1 MRSRRARAQTMSV
14 NPLDSEIFGAL
25 WGTAEMRALF
35 GDAARL
41 QLMLDVEAALARA
54 EAKLGLVP
62 QQAAEAITK
71 AAQVDNLRLE
81 RIAEGT
87 RATGVPVPALVSEL
101 GRAAGE
107 EAARYIHL
115 GATTQDILDTALVLQ
130 VRTALGYLRGGLLAL
145 ARALAKR
152 ASEYRDTPMAGR
164 THLQQAVPI
173 TFGLKCAVWAAPLAA
188 HVERI
193 DQAARRGLLVQF
205 GGAAGTLAALGTN
218 GVAVA
223 EALAH
228 ELGLGVPDLP
238 WHTAR
243 DTMAEVATL
252 LGLICGSL
260 SKFALDIALLMQ
272 TEVAEVFEPHAV
284 GRGGSSTMPQK
295 RNPVAAEYIIAAARG
310 VHALAPL
317 MLAAMAQ
324 DHERATGPWQSEAL
338 ALPQCFVLCE
348 GATAHALAIAEGM
361 TVDDARMRRNLD
373 LGGGLIMAEAVSTAL
388 TPMLG
393 RAAAHHAL
401 QRISDRAITEGR
413 TLGEVLRDDSEV
425 RRHLSDE
432 QIDRLT
438 EPSAYLGS
446 AGTFVD
452 RVVARVA
459 RLA

>member
-1 MRSRRARAQTMSV
+1 MSV
-14 NPLDSEIFGAL
+14 HPADSEIYGAL

-35 GDAARL
+35 SDATEL
-41 QLMLDVEAALARA
+41 QLMLDVESALARA

-62 QQAAEAITK
+62 QQVAEAITK
-71 AAQVDNLRLE
+71 AARVENLRIE

-87 RATGVPVPALVSEL
+87 RETGVPVPALVSEL

-130 VRTALGYLRGGLLAL
+130 MRRALDYLRRDLVAL
-145 ARALAKR
+145 AHTLVNR

-164 THLQQAVPI
+164 THLQHAVPI
-173 TFGLKCAVWAAPLAA
+173 TFGLKCAVWASPLAA
-188 HVERI
+188 HVERL
-193 DQAARRGLLVQF
+193 DQAARRGQVVQF
-205 GGAAGTLAALGTN
+205 GGAAGTLAALGAS

-223 EALAH
+223 EALAP

-238 WHTAR
+238 WHVAR
-243 DTMAEVATL
+243 GPVAEIVAL
-252 LGLICGSL
+252 LGLVCGSL
-260 SKFALDIALLMQ
+260 SKFALDVSLLMQ
-272 TEVAEVFEPHAV
+272 TEVAEVFEPHAP

-310 VHALAPL
+310 VHALVPL
-317 MLAAMAQ
+317 MLTAMTQ

-338 ALPQCFVLCE
+338 ALKQCFVLCA
-348 GATAHALAIAEGM
+348 GAMAHALAIAGGM
-361 TVDDARMRRNLD
+361 TVDTARMRRNLE
-373 LGGGLIMAEAVSTAL
+373 LGGGLIMAEAVSTGLA
-388 TPMLG
+388 PVMG

-401 QRISDRAITEGR
+401 QRVSDRAIAEGK
-413 TLGEVLRDDSEV
+413 TLAQALRDDAEV
-425 RRHLSDE
+425 RAHLSDE

-438 EPSAYLGS
+438 DPAAYLGS
-446 AGTFVD
+446 AGAFVD
-452 RVVARVA
+452 RVVARIA